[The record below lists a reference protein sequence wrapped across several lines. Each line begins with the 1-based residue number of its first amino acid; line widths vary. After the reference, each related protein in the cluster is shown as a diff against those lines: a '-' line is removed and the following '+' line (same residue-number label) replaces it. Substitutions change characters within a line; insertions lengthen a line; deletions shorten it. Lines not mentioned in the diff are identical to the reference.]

1 LRGAELLSN
10 IPLSRLSFKWQIT
23 LLGALSVILFLAVL
37 VATFSALRY
46 AKSSVLIDEK
56 RYLSD
61 EAIAL
66 AREYADSAQPAP
78 QNELNPPLDFA
89 LGPWGGNV
97 TLLTRSVLRTADGVE
112 GGFYSP
118 MENTLVGYSFP
129 TRYGT
134 RDSPGAVD
142 LPANAEPAILQV
154 AHEAALIH
162 KPSEQVLTRVN
173 EIILIEAVPVRRG
186 NIYVGSAWT
195 MMRLSSLPGSNR
207 FRAYLIAVGL
217 GISALFCVVLTLLV
231 VRNLQSGVMKIESG
245 LENLETNLSS
255 QIPTSGDP
263 DEIRQIARAIN
274 RLGTTL
280 KENLEREKE
289 IEDRL
294 RHAERLAALGRLVA
308 GVAHEVRNPL
318 STIRLRIQMCERGMD
333 NANIRESCA
342 VALEEIER
350 LNGMVNR
357 LLSFSRPVHLRKE
370 LVNLSHLVR
379 QRLDSF
385 QEKAQRARVKFVT
398 NFTRDGKPTQVDQN
412 RMAQVFDNVIQNAI
426 DAMSESGGALRV
438 SVASEMNAS
447 ETAWQTCVEFRDAGK
462 GITTDTLHRIFDPF
476 FTTKPAGTGL
486 GLSICHELVRA
497 HGGEIHVES
506 VEGQGTVV
514 HIRVPAQVEEV
525 DYNPPARI
533 TAT

>member
-1 LRGAELLSN
+1 LLTR

-23 LLGALSVILFLAVL
+23 LLGTLSVILFLAVL

-46 AKSSVLIDEK
+46 TKSSVLIDQK
-56 RYLSD
+56 RYVSD
-61 EAIAL
+61 AANAL
-66 AREYADSAQPAP
+66 AREYEDREQHDP
-78 QNELNPPLDFA
+78 QTEVPPSPNFA
-89 LGPWGGNV
+89 LGPSDGIL

-112 GGFYSP
+112 GGFYSTTQ
-118 MENTLVGYSFP
+118 NSLVGYSFP
-129 TRYGT
+129 TRDG
-134 RDSPGAVD
+134 SPD
-142 LPANAEPAILQV
+142 LSDKADFPANAQPLILQV
-154 AHEAALIH
+154 ARNAAVTH
-162 KPSEQVLTRVN
+162 KASEQVLTGVN
-173 EIILIEAVPVRRG
+173 EIILIAAVPVRRG

-195 MMRLSSLPGSNR
+195 VDRLSSLPGSNR

-217 GISALFCVVLTLLV
+217 GIAALFCVILTLLV
-231 VRNLQSGVMKIESG
+231 VRNLQGGVRKIECG
-245 LENLETNLSS
+245 LENLKTNLSS
-255 QIPTSGDP
+255 QIPASTDP
-263 DEIRQIARAIN
+263 REIQQIARAIN
-274 RLGTTL
+274 LLGSTL

-318 STIRLRIQMCERGMD
+318 ATIRLRVQMCERGTD
-333 NANIRESCA
+333 NSNVRESCA

-370 LVNLSHLVR
+370 SVNLSHLVQ

-385 QEKAQRARVKFVT
+385 QEKAQRAGVKFVT
-398 NFTRDGKPTQVDQN
+398 NFSRDGKPTEVERN

-426 DAMSESGGALRV
+426 EAMSDSGGTLRV
-438 SVASEMNAS
+438 SVASEMNATA
-447 ETAWQTCVEFRDAGK
+447 TAWQTNVEFRDAGN

-476 FTTKPAGTGL
+476 FTTKPSGTGL

-514 HIRVPAQVEEV
+514 HISVPLQVEAV
-525 DYNPPARI
+525 NYSPVLRI
-533 TAT
+533 TVP

>member
-1 LRGAELLSN
+1 MLTR

-23 LLGALSVILFLAVL
+23 LLGTLSVILFLAVL
-37 VATFSALRY
+37 AATFSALRY
-46 AKSSVLIDEK
+46 TKSSVLIDEK
-56 RYLSD
+56 KYLSD
-61 EAIAL
+61 AANAL
-66 AREYADSAQPAP
+66 AREYADRAQPAP
-78 QNELNPPLDFA
+78 QNEADSSLNFA
-89 LGPWGGNV
+89 SDSSDGML

-112 GGFYSP
+112 GGFYSTT
-118 MENTLVGYSFP
+118 ENALVGYSFP

-134 RDSPGAVD
+134 PDSSEAANF
-142 LPANAEPAILQV
+142 PADTQPAIFQV
-154 AHEAALIH
+154 AHSAALTH
-162 KPSEQVLTRVN
+162 KLSEQVLTGMN
-173 EIILIEAVPVRRG
+173 EITLIEAVPVRRG
-186 NIYVGSAWT
+186 NNYVGSAWT
-195 MMRLSSLPGSNR
+195 MNRLSSLPGSNR

-231 VRNLQSGVMKIESG
+231 VRNLQNGVMKIECG

-255 QIPTSGDP
+255 QIPASSDP
-263 DEIRQIARAIN
+263 REIQQIARAIN
-274 RLGTTL
+274 RLGATL
-280 KENLEREKE
+280 KDNLEHEKE
-289 IEDRL
+289 IENRL

-318 STIRLRIQMCERGMD
+318 STIRLRVQMCERGTD

-357 LLSFSRPVHLRKE
+357 LLSFSRPVHLRKVS
-370 LVNLSHLVR
+370 VNLSRLVQ

-385 QEKAQRARVKFVT
+385 QEKAQRAGVEFVT
-398 NFTRDGKPTQVDQN
+398 NFSRDGKPTEVDQN

-426 DAMSESGGALRV
+426 EAMSDSGGTLRV
-438 SVASEMNAS
+438 SVASEMNATA
-447 ETAWQTCVEFRDAGK
+447 TAWQTNVEFRDAGN

-476 FTTKPAGTGL
+476 FTTKPSGTGL

-514 HIRVPAQVEEV
+514 HISVPLQIEAVNYSPV
-525 DYNPPARI
+525 LRTTVP
-533 TAT
+533 